1 MTWKNEKSQQAF
13 LRAKDIMPGGVN
25 SPVRAWKSMNMDP
38 VILKK
43 AFGSKVVDVDDNEY
57 IDYICSYGPLIL
69 GHSHPVVVKAIQE
82 AAENGTTFGST
93 SIHEIDFCSVI
104 VDAFPAMQK
113 IRLVNSGTEATM
125 SAIRLARAYTHRD
138 LILKFE
144 GCYHGH
150 ADSFLMKAGSGLLTD
165 RIPSSPGV
173 PKETAQL
180 TLNCSFNDT
189 LQVEE
194 CFQKYG
200 DQIAAIIV
208 EPYPANMGLLF
219 PKKGFLEFLREIT
232 SHYGSLLIFD
242 EVISG
247 FRFCY
252 GGLQNLLHIH
262 PDLTTLGKIIG
273 GGLPIGAYGGKE
285 DIMNMVSPEGT
296 VYQAGT
302 LSGNPIAVAAGQA
315 TLHELK
321 LQQNLYDDIELQTE
335 KLTFGIQTLLQ
346 NRNIPHIL
354 HKHGSVYSLFF
365 TSIPDVQ
372 NYHDVCKTD
381 TKFFST
387 LFEYL
392 TQLGIMIAPS
402 PYEVSFI
409 SSAHSELDISN
420 TLLAWDEAIT
430 KTHS

>member
-13 LRAKDIMPGGVN
+13 LRAKEIMPGGVN

-38 VILKK
+38 VILKR
-43 AFGSKVVDVDDNEY
+43 AFGSKVVDVDENEY

-93 SIHEIDFCSVI
+93 SIHEIEFCSEI

-113 IRLVNSGTEATM
+113 LRLVNSGTEATM

-232 SHYGSLLIFD
+232 THYGSLLIFD

-321 LQQNLYDDIELQTE
+321 LQQNLYSDIELQTE

-381 TKFFST
+381 MQFFST

>member
-365 TSIPDVQ
+365 TCIPDVQ

>member
-13 LRAKDIMPGGVN
+13 LRAKEILPGGVN

-38 VILKK
+38 VILKR
-43 AFGSKVVDVDDNEY
+43 AFGSKVVDVDENEY
-57 IDYICSYGPLIL
+57 IDYIGSYGPLIL

-93 SIHEIDFCSVI
+93 SIHEIEFCNEI

-173 PKETAQL
+173 PKEIAQL

-232 SHYGSLLIFD
+232 THYGALLIFD

-273 GGLPIGAYGGKE
+273 GGLPIGAYGGRE

-321 LQQNLYDDIELQTE
+321 MQQSLYCDIELQTD

-365 TSIPDVQ
+365 TSIPDMQ

-381 TKFFST
+381 MKFFTT

-392 TQLGIMIAPS
+392 TQLGVMIAPS
-402 PYEVSFI
+402 PYEVSFV